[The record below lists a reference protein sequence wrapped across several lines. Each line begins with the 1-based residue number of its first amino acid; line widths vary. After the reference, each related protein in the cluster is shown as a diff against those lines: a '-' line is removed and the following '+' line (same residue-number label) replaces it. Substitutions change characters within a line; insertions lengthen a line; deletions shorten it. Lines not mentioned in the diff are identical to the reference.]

1 MASLRKSLFP
11 DALSL
16 RVEQILERR
25 LFSMSPS
32 DKPILCV
39 GLSGGLDSVV
49 LLHLLAAVCRER
61 FLLRAIH
68 VHHGLSVNADA
79 WAQFVQVLCNRLGVE
94 CAVER
99 VTLLPYKGMG
109 VEGAARAARYAAFER
124 QACDVLL
131 LAQHKNDQA
140 ETVLLNLLRGSGLRG
155 LAAMPEW
162 RMQNTQM
169 GILRPLLGSTRQDLA
184 DYAKQHD
191 LEWVE
196 DESNQDSRYDR
207 NFLRNQIIP
216 QLETVWPSATATLTR
231 VALHAAEADDLL
243 QELAAV
249 DLVHAVQDDVFD
261 LRVALSPLRLRNVL
275 RYWLARYGLQL
286 DTRAFEELLRVA
298 FDADEDAQ
306 PALLWRD
313 RAIRR
318 YQHQLFITPAQ
329 ILMGQRLALPWV
341 MESKVDAWHGVLS
354 WQASEQ
360 GIAAERLSQAMLEL
374 RPRVG
379 GESLRLVKD
388 GPSRAL
394 KQLYQ
399 EAKVPPW
406 QRQTCPLIYLDGVLA
421 AVPGLGVASKFK
433 ADKGEAGFLPL
444 WREQQ

>member
-25 LFSMSPS
+25 LFSMSPP
-32 DKPILCV
+32 DKPTLCV

-49 LLHLLAAVCRER
+49 LLHLLAGLCQQR
-61 FLLRAIH
+61 FVLRAIH
-68 VHHGLSVNADA
+68 VHHGLSANADA
-79 WAQFVQVLCNRLGVE
+79 WAQFAQALCSRLDVE

-99 VTLLPYKGMG
+99 VSLLPYAGMG
-109 VEGAARAARYAAFER
+109 VEGAARAARYGAFER
-124 QACDVLL
+124 QVCDVLL

-169 GILRPLLGSTRQDLA
+169 GILRPLLDFTRQDLA
-184 DYAKQHD
+184 DYAKQYG
-191 LEWVE
+191 LEWIE

-216 QLETVWPSATATLTR
+216 QLETVWPSASATLAR
-231 VALHAAEADDLL
+231 VAQHAAEADDLL
-243 QELAAV
+243 QELAAG
-249 DLVHAVQDDVFD
+249 DLEHAVQGDAFD

-275 RYWLARYGLQL
+275 RYWLTRHGLQL

-298 FDADEDAQ
+298 FAAGEDAQ
-306 PALLWRD
+306 PALHWRD

-318 YQHQLFITPAQ
+318 YQHRLFITSSQ
-329 ILMGQRLALPWV
+329 ILIGQALALPWV
-341 MESKVDAWHGVLS
+341 MQSKVDAWHGVLS

-360 GIAAERLSQAMLEL
+360 GIAAKRLNQAVLEL
-374 RPRVG
+374 RPRLG

-399 EAKVPPW
+399 EAKMPPW
-406 QRQTCPLIYLDGVLA
+406 QRQSNPLIYLDGVLA
-421 AVPGLGVASKFK
+421 AVPGLGVASVFR
-433 ADKGEAGFLPL
+433 AEGEAGFMPL
-444 WREQQ
+444 WRLL